1 MRVLGNSA
9 GGMPASAGF
18 TLIELMVVLT
28 IVAILTVIGLP
39 SLTDFVAEQRVRTVA
54 SDLVSEIVFARVKAV
69 ELSRRV
75 IMEQLP
81 GGWDKGW
88 RIYADQNN
96 NASYD
101 AGTDTDLKIFN
112 GFGGGA
118 ASATGRLYTCST
130 VGDFATQ
137 IIFRPD
143 GHQPVAGGH
152 QRVEL
157 LGAIVGY
164 RRQPA
169 VPGR

>member
-81 GGWDKGW
+81 GGCH
-88 RIYADQNN
+88 RPP
-96 NASYD
+96 
-101 AGTDTDLKIFN
+101 
-112 GFGGGA
+112 
-118 ASATGRLYTCST
+118 ASATADTLRSALAGACL
-130 VGDFATQ
+130 ALA
-137 IIFRPD
+137 PD
-143 GHQPVAGGH
+143 P
-152 QRVEL
+152 
-157 LGAIVGY
+157 
-164 RRQPA
+164 
-169 VPGR
+169 